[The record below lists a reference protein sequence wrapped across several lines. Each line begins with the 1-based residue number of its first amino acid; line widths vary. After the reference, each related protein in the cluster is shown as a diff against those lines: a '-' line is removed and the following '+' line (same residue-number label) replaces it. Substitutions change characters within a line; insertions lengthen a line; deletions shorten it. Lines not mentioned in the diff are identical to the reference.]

1 VAVVALVVMLSI
13 PQVRQMIA
21 LRLGSD
27 GLQTYDGDRF
37 STQTKALEM
46 AIEQPFGIGPGQA
59 EIAFDYSTHSTYL
72 RLLSENGPLAL
83 SAFVAL
89 LALTLLRSIHG
100 ARTLKN
106 NNWRIVMAITSA
118 SLAGYIVNSFV
129 IDTVHW
135 RHIWLFLAL
144 PWANHPDMQRI
155 ETAKG

>member
-1 VAVVALVVMLSI
+1 MAVVALVIVISI

-21 LRLGSD
+21 LRLGSN

-46 AIEQPFGIGPGQA
+46 AIEKPFGIGPGQA

-83 SAFVAL
+83 SAFAAL
-89 LALTLLRSIHG
+89 LGLTLLRSIHG
-100 ARTLKN
+100 ARTLKSE
-106 NNWRIVMAITSA
+106 NWRILMAITSA

-144 PWANHPDMQRI
+144 PWASHPDMQRT